1 MRVLYDY
8 PSVSMAYGGVARYV
22 CEIMKELHD
31 DIEVKPSILVTDNVY
46 IKDLPFLKI
55 RSFITDK
62 NFKGKDKGQRILNT
76 VYSNYKVLMNNF
88 DIFHSTFS
96 DAYFL
101 MKVKKPVVVTI
112 HDMINEKLPEY
123 HISHASHIESKR
135 NLIYKST
142 HIIAVSENT
151 KKDILK
157 IYPVNPDKI
166 TVIHH
171 GPPEPAKQIY
181 KNELGNYILYVGRRT
196 RYKNFNLFVESISP
210 LLSKNPDLKLV
221 CIGSSFTNDEKEF
234 FNKLRILKQAI
245 SMGVSDEVLYS
256 IYRHALVFVF
266 PSIFEGFGI
275 PILEAFANEC
285 PVCLSDS
292 SCFPE
297 IAGDAAMYFNP
308 ADLVSIRENIQKII
322 TDKDV
327 ANNLRKKGLERLSL
341 FSWQKAAQETFSIY
355 KKVGSQII

>member
-1 MRVLYDY
+1 MKVLYDY
-8 PSVSMAYGGVARYV
+8 PSVDMAYGGVARYV
-22 CEIMKELHD
+22 CEIMKELHN
-31 DIEVKPSILVTDNVY
+31 DIEVKTSILVSDNVY
-46 IKDLPFLKI
+46 IKELPFIKI

-62 NFKGKDKGQRILNT
+62 NFKGKDKGQRLINT

-88 DIFHSTFS
+88 DIFHATYS

-101 MKVKKPVVVTI
+101 IKVKKPLVVTI
-112 HDMINEKLPEY
+112 HDMINEKLSEY
-123 HISHASHIESKR
+123 RISHANHIESKK

-151 KKDILK
+151 KKDILE

-166 TVIHH
+166 TVVHH

-196 RYKNFNLFVESISP
+196 RYKNFNFFVESIVP
-210 LLSKNPDLKLV
+210 LLSASPDLKLV
-221 CIGSSFTNDEKEF
+221 CIGPSFNGDEKEF
-234 FNKLRILKQAI
+234 LNKSGILKQAVSI
-245 SMGVSDEVLYS
+245 GVSDDVLYS

-308 ADLVSIRENIQKII
+308 ADSNSIRESIQKII
-322 TDKDV
+322 TDKNL
-327 ANNLRKKGLERLSL
+327 ANTLRKKGLERLSL
-341 FSWQKAAQETFSIY
+341 FSWQKAARETYDIY
-355 KKVGSQII
+355 KKARAK